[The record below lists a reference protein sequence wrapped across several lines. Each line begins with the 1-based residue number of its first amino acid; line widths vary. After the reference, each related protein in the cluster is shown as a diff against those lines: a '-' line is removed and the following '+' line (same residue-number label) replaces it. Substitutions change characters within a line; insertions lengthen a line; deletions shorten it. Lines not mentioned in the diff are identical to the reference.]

1 MSRFDSLRSQL
12 EACGQ
17 SHVSCHIDQL
27 GTDAAEAL
35 MRRIE
40 SLPLAE
46 LPSLIQQF
54 VLTPPACT
62 GGDLQPAQCVSV
74 DSRRVCESVSLVDES
89 SLRLRGESMLVE
101 GKVAAF
107 TVAGGQGTRLGWAG
121 PKGTFPASAVTG
133 KPLFRLFA
141 EQIMA
146 AQQKWGRTIRWYI
159 LTSEINDAQ
168 TRAFFLDNRCFGLD
182 RRQIMMF
189 PQGVMPAFD
198 MKTGQILFESQGEL
212 AMSPNGHGGSFA
224 ALLSSGAIDQMEG
237 RGVEAISYFQVDNP
251 LAPVL
256 DPVFLGL
263 HADESLSSGEFTSK
277 MVSKTD
283 PAEKVGVF
291 GSMNG
296 RLGVVEYSDLS
307 TEQAQSVDDSG
318 RLRFAAG
325 NVAMHIMST
334 DFARRVATAGQDDL
348 PWHRAVKKV
357 SCIDPKTGDR
367 HVPDEPNAIKVER
380 FVFDAMG
387 IATQPAILEVS
398 RSAEFAPIKNA
409 TGPDSAESSK
419 QMQSDLYGSWL
430 EQAGVSVP
438 RRDDGGVDGAI
449 EISPLTAMS
458 ASDLEHVEL
467 PSELTRSGNFTC

>member
-1 MSRFDSLRSQL
+1 MSQFDSLRSRL
-12 EACGQ
+12 EACEQ
-17 SHVSCHIDQL
+17 SHVLNHADQL
-27 GTDAAEAL
+27 GADACDAL
-35 MRRIE
+35 LRRLE
-40 SLPLAE
+40 SLSLTE
-46 LPSLIQQF
+46 LPGLVQEF
-54 VLTPPACT
+54 VLESPACT

-74 DSRRVCESVSLVDES
+74 DAAHVCDSVSLVDEE
-89 SLRLRGESMLVE
+89 SLRSRGESLLAE
-101 GKVAAF
+101 GKVATF

-121 PKGTFPASAVTG
+121 PKGTFPASPVTG
-133 KPLFRLFA
+133 KPLFRIFA

-146 AQQKWGRTIRWYI
+146 AQLKWGRTIRWYI
-159 LTSEINDAQ
+159 MTSEINDAQ

-189 PQGVMPAFD
+189 PQGMMPAFD
-198 MKTGQILFESQGEL
+198 MKTGQILMESPGVL
-212 AMSPNGHGGSFA
+212 AMSPDGHGGSFA
-224 ALLSSGAIDQMEG
+224 ALLASGAIDQMEG

-277 MVSKTD
+277 MVSKTE
-283 PAEKVGVF
+283 PGEKVGVF
-291 GSMNG
+291 GSLDG

-307 TEQAQSVDDSG
+307 ADQARSVDASG
-318 RLRFAAG
+318 RLRFDAG

-357 SCIDPKTGDR
+357 PYVDPITGNR
-367 HVPDEPNAIKVER
+367 HVPAEPNAIKLER

-387 IATQPAILEVS
+387 IAAQPAILEVS
-398 RSAEFAPIKNA
+398 RSVEFAPIKNA

-430 EQAGVSVP
+430 EKAGVSVP
-438 RRDDGGVDGAI
+438 RRDDGHVDGAV
-449 EISPLTAMS
+449 EVSPLTALCG
-458 ASDLEHVEL
+458 SDLQDVEL
-467 PSELTRSGNFTC
+467 PSELIRSRDFTC